1 MSHFN
6 AWVKKRSK
14 NERMICILCCDDWW
28 KERQIT
34 KIGENRGEGNSGVD
48 ETKRKRVHKEGRKLL
63 LCLRMVDGI
72 CCGVKRWFERRGIWG
87 WIDEGEIVK
96 GKKEVRLIGLEN
108 SEQMGKYGTKE
119 KKSVGLI
126 GLLWMWC
133 ECRQKRKNRKEKVG
147 WQMIL
152 SFVFVKKTWL
162 GNELER
168 KRNVLGKRI

>member
-1 MSHFN
+1 M
-6 AWVKKRSK
+6 
-14 NERMICILCCDDWW
+14 
-28 KERQIT
+28 KERFASCAVMIDERRGRLLGLSR
-34 KIGENRGEGNSGVD
+34 IRWGEIMGICETLRGKEFIRRSFLGDSCGW
-48 ETKRKRVHKEGRKLL
+48 KRRWKRGY
-63 LCLRMVDGI
+63 MYGI